1 MKCNNPE
8 LATVYHCLFYIY
20 VGIWGVDLDFRLTK
34 ILLAELLWV
43 PAWLWLFPTGEDGN
57 LRQYLESS
65 NEKFQKRCILSK
77 IITTL
82 HQSFSSQFEANYNHI
97 SCITKYECVYAV
109 TSSG

>member
-1 MKCNNPE
+1 MIKDI
-8 LATVYHCLFYIY
+8 LRLHY
-20 VGIWGVDLDFRLTK
+20 VGILGVDLDFRLTK

-77 IITTL
+77 LSLLITSKLFVTIWCKL
-82 HQSFSSQFEANYNHI
+82 HSYILNDE
-97 SCITKYECVYAV
+97 V
-109 TSSG
+109 